1 VKKLL
6 LATTA
11 LTAFVAV
18 GSASAADM
26 PVKAPPSPPVP
37 ASTWTGFYVGANAG
51 WTWGRSDAN
60 TSANCNVAFVAA
72 PALPYFCD
80 NAGFGAA
87 NGAAVNAAGTGTV
100 TSSGFTGG
108 IEAGYNWQLSSLI
121 YGLETD
127 FGAFHLKGSNQ
138 GGGPYPTP
146 TVIAVGAFQE
156 NYSIETNWL
165 YTFRGR
171 LGVPVA
177 PSLMAYATGGL
188 AVTRLEVRNSFSD
201 NVGTGA
207 SGNATGDAT
216 KAGYVVGGGL
226 EWAITNNWS
235 VKAEYLY
242 LNFGKATAT
251 GTITN
256 NVPGIAYAQGIST
269 SSDLTAQVAR
279 VGVNRK
285 F

>member
-26 PVKAPPSPPVP
+26 PIKAPSLPPVP
-37 ASTWTGFYVGANAG
+37 AFTWTGFYVGANAG
-51 WTWGRSDAN
+51 WTWGRSNAN
-60 TSANCNVAFVAA
+60 TSANCNVAFGAIPPFA
-72 PALPYFCD
+72 YFCD
-80 NAGFGAA
+80 TTAGAP
-87 NGAAVNAAGTGTV
+87 NGAAVNSAGTGTV

-108 IEAGYNWQLSSLI
+108 LEAGYNWQFSSLI

-138 GGGPYPTP
+138 AGGPYPTG
-146 TVIAVGAFQE
+146 TFISAGAFAE

-165 YTFRGR
+165 YTFRAR
-171 LGVPVA
+171 LGVPVT

-188 AVTRLEVRNSFSD
+188 ALTRLEVRNSFSD
-201 NVGTGA
+201 NVGPGA

-216 KAGYVVGGGL
+216 NAGFVVGGGL
-226 EWAITNNWS
+226 EWAITNSWS

-242 LNFGKATAT
+242 LDFGKATAT

-256 NVPGIAYAQGIST
+256 NPPGIAYAQGIST